1 MNKGQLVM
9 VLRDAVIRG
18 KPEQATSR
26 VDRFVLTGE
35 GVDEVIT
42 PGDDAPELVLVPG
55 SNQRGIYE
63 GSWKAVPRELVD
75 SDKWVMFGGRYV
87 TGDSRITDIA
97 PPYGV
102 IPVHDWVEDYQ

>member
-1 MNKGQLVM
+1 MNKGQLVT
-9 VLRDAVIRG
+9 VLRDAVIKG

-42 PGDDAPELVLVPG
+42 PGNDAPELVLIPG
-55 SNQRGIYE
+55 NNQTGIYK

-75 SDKWVMFGGRYV
+75 SGKWVMFGGRYI
-87 TGDSRITDIA
+87 TGDSRIVELVG
-97 PPYGV
+97 PPGV
-102 IPVHDWVEDYQ
+102 IPVHDWVE